1 MAAPVILGVKA
12 WANYTSAGSGA
23 STTVTNTGTTVSGRG
38 LLALIGG
45 QATNNTPSFSDSKGN
60 TWTKIASLQNGTDAA
75 AMYLCGN
82 PTNVGTS
89 HSFTVNWTDGYS
101 SVAVLELDQAVA
113 LDNSSTA
120 TDSGTPWD
128 STLTTLSAD
137 CLVVTS
143 TTVYATTGSW
153 ALAASG
159 WTWYGQLPVPADA
172 TDWDIGL
179 LYKTSATA
187 TANAISMTGTDVDGS
202 IAHHLV
208 MASLKAAGGGSD
220 TSISPAQG
228 ALTITGHAP
237 TLARTANQ
245 SVSPAADAVAI
256 TGLAPT
262 LAQTA
267 NQAVSPGPNSVVIT
281 GLAPTLQQ
289 TNGFTVVPA
298 ADVVVLSG
306 FAPTL
311 AQTANQSVSPGAD
324 AVVVAGFAPS
334 IVQASASITV
344 TPYPVLL
351 AVAGYAPALLQT
363 GRDPYPLGSGGGP
376 LEDFPSQAE
385 IRERVRAERR
395 AAWAEEER
403 RITQRLNRKPKKSR
417 MEDSDWTPNF
427 ARLIAE
433 PKPTLQDRTKAYV
446 RRRIE
451 KAAKADQTAAELRQ
465 LRDRLVAEDAQKRAK
480 EDAERIEREKRA
492 QEEAAERTRQI
503 HRRNHQAIMQ
513 AIAWFDL

>member
-1 MAAPVILGVKA
+1 MAAPAILGVKA
-12 WANYTSAGSGA
+12 WANYNSAGSGA

-75 AMYLCGN
+75 AVYLCGN
-82 PTNVGTS
+82 PANVGTS

-120 TDSGTPWD
+120 TDAGTPWD
-128 STLTTLSAD
+128 STITTLSAD

-202 IAHHLV
+202 IAHHLI

-228 ALTITGHAP
+228 SLTITGHAP

-245 SVSPAADAVAI
+245 SVSPAVDAVAI
-256 TGLAPT
+256 AGLAPT
-262 LAQTA
+262 LVQTA
-267 NQAVSPGPNSVVIT
+267 NQAVSPGPDSVVIA

-298 ADVVVLSG
+298 AGTVVLSG
-306 FAPTL
+306 LAPTI

-324 AVVVAGFAPS
+324 AVVVTGFAPS
-334 IVQASASITV
+334 IVQATASV
-344 TPYPVLL
+344 TLTP
-351 AVAGYAPALLQT
+351 APAVLAIVGPMPTFLQS
-363 GRDPYPLGSGGGP
+363 GQDPYPLGSGGAP
-376 LEDFPSQAE
+376 LAYYPSAFEIRDQARRERLDAWAREEQAITRRLQRKPRKPPSAPLDLPLPVFIEPPKPATKAEPAPSPKVAAIAKAVQARRQAE
-385 IRERVRAERR
+385 SPQAKAEKARIAQAEREEQER
-395 AAWAEEER
+395 KAEEER
-403 RITQRLNRKPKKSR
+403 KTTERR
-417 MEDSDWTPNF
+417 
-427 ARLIAE
+427 ARN
-433 PKPTLQDRTKAYV
+433 
-446 RRRIE
+446 RRRAME
-451 KAAKADQTAAELRQ
+451 LAAR
-465 LRDRLVAEDAQKRAK
+465 
-480 EDAERIEREKRA
+480 
-492 QEEAAERTRQI
+492 
-503 HRRNHQAIMQ
+503 
-513 AIAWFDL
+513 FFFS